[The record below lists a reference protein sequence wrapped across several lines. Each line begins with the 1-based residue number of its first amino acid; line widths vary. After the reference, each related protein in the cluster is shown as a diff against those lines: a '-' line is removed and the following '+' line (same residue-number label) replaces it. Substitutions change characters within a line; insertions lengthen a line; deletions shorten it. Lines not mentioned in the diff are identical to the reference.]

1 MREMLG
7 EHLGE
12 TFEKSFSQTHFKTF
26 YTIGQVESVQIRC
39 IKYGDTN
46 YKKIVRDLAR
56 SAQPEEIPDYHL

>member
-1 MREMLG
+1 VRETPG
-7 EHLGE
+7 ERLGE

-56 SAQPEEIPDYHL
+56 SAQPEELPNYNL